1 MKKIYALV
9 AVLVLLLGASFVYI
23 IFFQPDEKQLT
34 IEIGKDKTYDIN
46 LSSYDEY
53 YNILMQH
60 SIVYVKGKVSSV
72 EKTSTSAIITLCDES
87 TDAKLDVYTNG
98 LVQLEKGDTAYVY
111 GAIQSYNYDGSNPF
125 YYINVR
131 SEAIVESFISSESD
145 GNEYITVGDALKQ
158 AHMIYEQVFFEVE
171 GDIEV
176 LPTELDGDYY
186 YLIDGTESIRLI
198 RAKNQNLTNGEH
210 VVIVG
215 TASENVDLLVV
226 ENIKERQ

>member
-23 IFFQPDEKQLT
+23 KFFQPDEKQLT

-53 YNILMQH
+53 YNILMEH
-60 SIVYVKGKVSSV
+60 SIVYVKGKVTSV
-72 EKTSTSAIITLCDES
+72 EEDPILTVIKIRDEAA
-87 TDAKLDVYTNG
+87 DNELVVYTNSQ
-98 LVQLEKGDTAYVY
+98 VKLENGDTAYVY
-111 GAIQSYNYDGSNPF
+111 GVIRSFNLDDTKPF
-125 YYINVR
+125 YYIDVT
-131 SEAIVESFISSESD
+131 SEEIVKPSISSESD

-158 AHMIYEQVFFEVE
+158 AHMIYEQVFFEME
-171 GDIEV
+171 GDIEIAH
-176 LPTELDGDYY
+176 TLDGDYY
-186 YLIDGTESIRLI
+186 YLEDGTESIRLI
-198 RAKNQNLTNGEH
+198 RGKNQNLANGEH

-226 ENIKERQ
+226 ENIKER